1 MRDVV
6 VDIDVTEAAGLGE
19 SLHTRVTVTL
29 PDASALA
36 DPPVACFAF
45 PGGGYSRGY
54 FALDV
59 PDANA
64 DATLGGQAAWHAQ
77 RGWAF
82 VAVDHLCVGESAMP
96 ADPSLATFEIMA
108 AANAATVERV
118 TELLSTGALD
128 ASFPAMN
135 GLTRIGIGQSMGGC
149 LLVVQ
154 QGRHATFDGVGILG
168 YSAIHTVLPMPP
180 GTPAFQMDYL
190 PRGTRLAFDASQ
202 ARAQEVT
209 QAANAAENEVPP
221 TAADLPIT
229 TWGFHMDDEPQDMVI
244 ADMVDYPLRSRSRPF
259 PQWGSMTIPP
269 CAASMLSPG
278 AVAPEAATITA
289 PVLVAVGERDVVPD
303 PRFEPKAYQRS
314 SDITVVVVPDMAHMH
329 NFASTRVQLWSRLHE
344 WAEGIARSR

>member
-19 SLHTRVTVTL
+19 RLHTRVTVTL
-29 PDASALA
+29 PDAVST
-36 DPPVACFAF
+36 PPVVCFGF

-54 FALDV
+54 FGFDV
-59 PDANA
+59 PDAHA
-64 DATLGGQAAWHAQ
+64 DETRGGQAAWHAR
-77 RGWAF
+77 RGWIF
-82 VAVDHLCVGESAMP
+82 VACDHLCVGESARP
-96 ADPSLATFEIMA
+96 TDPSQTTFENMTA
-108 AANAATVERV
+108 VNAATVEAV
-118 TELLSTGALD
+118 TALLNRGELHP
-128 ASFPAMN
+128 SFPAVL

-154 QGRHATFDGVGILG
+154 QGQHATFDGVGILG

-180 GTPAFQMDYL
+180 GAPAFQMDYL

-202 ARAQEVT
+202 ARSQEVT
-209 QAANAAENEVPP
+209 QAANAAVDDTPP

-244 ADMVDYPLRSRSRPF
+244 ADMVDYPLRSRTHPLPPWASTT
-259 PQWGSMTIPP
+259 MPP

-278 AVAPEAATITA
+278 SVAPEAATITA

-314 SDITVVVVPDMAHMH
+314 PDVTVVIVPNMSHMH
-329 NFASTRVQLWSRLHE
+329 NFASTRVQLWERLHS
-344 WAEGIARSR
+344 WAEGIARQR